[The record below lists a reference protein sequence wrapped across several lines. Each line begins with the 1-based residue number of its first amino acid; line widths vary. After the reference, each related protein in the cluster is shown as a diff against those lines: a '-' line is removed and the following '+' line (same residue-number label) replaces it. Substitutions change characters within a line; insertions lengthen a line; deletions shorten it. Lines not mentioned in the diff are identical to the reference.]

1 MALTPTSHELR
12 KTSGS
17 AATFGSM
24 IKLHGQNTDLQQ
36 VWLGLPG
43 WHWIRCL
50 TFVLMITNVPAMWH
64 LQQQC
69 IIASLHTHLRYTCM
83 YMHRW
88 MHMQDEIMMLLM
100 GRCFHLLQWLTTSFF
115 CFILCISPVLALLFC
130 RSTWK
135 LMHEKG
141 ISPSSVTL
149 GCMVE
154 ALVNCSSVE
163 EAAKLAAWPTIGR
176 RVWVGQWGIELLN
189 PPVVANQAWNFW
201 RCPRFR
207 QSHIWNRNDALWDS
221 WSGRFGGPNGFSS
234 AVTAIHRRF
243 VRLFRSCGRVE
254 RSRKRCIGRYSMD
267 DVCLDAVVTQ

>member
-1 MALTPTSHELR
+1 
-12 KTSGS
+12 
-17 AATFGSM
+17 
-24 IKLHGQNTDLQQ
+24 
-36 VWLGLPG
+36 
-43 WHWIRCL
+43 
-50 TFVLMITNVPAMWH
+50 
-64 LQQQC
+64 
-69 IIASLHTHLRYTCM
+69 
-83 YMHRW
+83 
-88 MHMQDEIMMLLM
+88 
-100 GRCFHLLQWLTTSFF
+100 
-115 CFILCISPVLALLFC
+115 
-130 RSTWK
+130 
-135 LMHEKG
+135 
-141 ISPSSVTL
+141 VTL